1 MGSVLGVTP
10 SSFLEVPACHV
21 GRGGGI
27 SPVAVS
33 LPQPSL
39 PIEFLI
45 EFLPSSA
52 CLEPDDLTT
61 IYLVLLSSFIDNLI
75 SVLISI
81 LCFFLLVLPTC

>member
-21 GRGGGI
+21 GGGGGI

-39 PIEFLI
+39 PIEFL
-45 EFLPSSA
+45 PAA
-52 CLEPDDLTT
+52 CLAPDDLTT